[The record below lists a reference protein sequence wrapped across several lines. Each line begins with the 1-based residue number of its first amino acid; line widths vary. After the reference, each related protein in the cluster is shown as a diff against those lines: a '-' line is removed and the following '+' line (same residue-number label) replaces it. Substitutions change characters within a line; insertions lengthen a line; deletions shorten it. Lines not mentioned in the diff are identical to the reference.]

1 MKPVFQSALRAASAG
16 PTCVYEPS
24 RRAFA
29 ELFGLVRQ
37 SDLDDPGDVSGR
49 RLHPDGMRRDQLEKE
64 GKGGGKKS
72 VRRNTAAPDQD
83 NATHNHWNNSE
94 RFFASRR
101 VECCRCAAGSACL
114 QRASAANAT
123 ELFFVISFREVL
135 QEPFCLSCNPKF
147 ISVNGSDGLHLHFIK
162 WLKLL
167 WAVFTFRF
175 YFCISP
181 IAGLQSF
188 CSFQLTY
195 KSSIDWNPVNRHMKL
210 WLVMTAVSQKRHGG
224 TKGEE
229 RPEENSVVPSSRNSW
244 RHVMLKHG
252 GRVQRNVCNRI

>member
-1 MKPVFQSALRAASAG
+1 MCLGGVCTRMACGVISW
-16 PTCVYEPS
+16 
-24 RRAFA
+24 RRK
-29 ELFGLVRQ
+29 
-37 SDLDDPGDVSGR
+37 
-49 RLHPDGMRRDQLEKE
+49 EKE
-64 GKGGGKKS
+64 EARSQYAETQQHLIRTMRLTITEITQRG
-72 VRRNTAAPDQD
+72 
-83 NATHNHWNNSE
+83 
-94 RFFASRR
+94 FFASRR
-101 VECCRCAAGSACL
+101 VACCRCAAGSACL

-135 QEPFCLSCNPKF
+135 REPFCLSCNPKF

-167 WAVFTFRF
+167 WAVFSFRF
-175 YFCISP
+175 YFCISL

-252 GRVQRNVCNRI
+252 GRVQRNVCNII

>member
-1 MKPVFQSALRAASAG
+1 MKPVFQSALRAACAG

-123 ELFFVISFREVL
+123 ELFLVHFFRGSFAGA
-135 QEPFCLSCNPKF
+135 F
-147 ISVNGSDGLHLHFIK
+147 
-162 WLKLL
+162 LL
-167 WAVFTFRF
+167 E
-175 YFCISP
+175 
-181 IAGLQSF
+181 LQSKVYF
-188 CSFQLTY
+188 S
-195 KSSIDWNPVNRHMKL
+195 
-210 WLVMTAVSQKRHGG
+210 
-224 TKGEE
+224 
-229 RPEENSVVPSSRNSW
+229 
-244 RHVMLKHG
+244 
-252 GRVQRNVCNRI
+252 

>member
-1 MKPVFQSALRAASAG
+1 MCLGGVCTRMACGVISW
-16 PTCVYEPS
+16 
-24 RRAFA
+24 RRK
-29 ELFGLVRQ
+29 
-37 SDLDDPGDVSGR
+37 
-49 RLHPDGMRRDQLEKE
+49 EKE
-64 GKGGGKKS
+64 EARSQYAETQQHLIRTMRLTITEITQRGSLPADVWRVVVVQPGQLVYS
-72 VRRNTAAPDQD
+72 V
-83 NATHNHWNNSE
+83 H
-94 RFFASRR
+94 
-101 VECCRCAAGSACL
+101 L
-114 QRASAANAT
+114 QQTPQNCF
-123 ELFFVISFREVL
+123 LFISFGEVL

-147 ISVNGSDGLHLHFIK
+147 ILVNGSDGLHLHFIK

-167 WAVFTFRF
+167 WAAFTFRF
-175 YFCISP
+175 YFCISL

-252 GRVQRNVCNRI
+252 GRVQTNVCNII